1 MTNLTTPT
9 FPAVVFS
16 VTDAGIAELE
26 AKHRGLVV
34 AHGDKK
40 GYLALTQAIAE
51 LRQLAQAATPGPWR
65 AAISSSMVNRVCTTF
80 ETVCETGKNI
90 DDALYIA
97 AANPAAILALIQQRD
112 ELLAA
117 LEQERKRLDW
127 ALKYDSFYD
136 HTTGVFFCDPAFK
149 VLNPQVRVETDDPRA
164 TIDELM
170 VQS

>member
-1 MTNLTTPT
+1 MIMNTEELKRLAEPLASPNGSDSN
-9 FPAVVFS
+9 AS
-16 VTDAGIAELE
+16 WWDAF
-26 AKHRGLVV
+26 HR
-34 AHGDKK
+34 
-40 GYLALTQAIAE
+40 
-51 LRQLAQAATPGPWR
+51 
-65 AAISSSMVNRVCTTF
+65 
-80 ETVCETGKNI
+80 
-90 DDALYIA
+90 

>member
-1 MTNLTTPT
+1 MNTEKLKWLAEPLAAPNG
-9 FPAVVFS
+9 ADS
-16 VTDAGIAELE
+16 NASWWDAF
-26 AKHRGLVV
+26 HR
-34 AHGDKK
+34 
-40 GYLALTQAIAE
+40 
-51 LRQLAQAATPGPWR
+51 
-65 AAISSSMVNRVCTTF
+65 
-80 ETVCETGKNI
+80 
-90 DDALYIA
+90 

-164 TIDELM
+164 TIDSLM
-170 VQS
+170 AQS